1 MLDLSNDVVMSI
13 FSGENLFSAQCAGA
27 EAAVVQQCTAT
38 YYAIVL
44 PSKKTAVV
52 AIRIGAGD
60 LLLWVLHK
68 QNAYALAAAAKA
80 SQYC

>member
-1 MLDLSNDVVMSI
+1 M
-13 FSGENLFSAQCAGA
+13 
-27 EAAVVQQCTAT
+27 AT

-68 QNAYALAAAAKA
+68 QNAYALAAATKA
-80 SQYC
+80 SQCCWWLT